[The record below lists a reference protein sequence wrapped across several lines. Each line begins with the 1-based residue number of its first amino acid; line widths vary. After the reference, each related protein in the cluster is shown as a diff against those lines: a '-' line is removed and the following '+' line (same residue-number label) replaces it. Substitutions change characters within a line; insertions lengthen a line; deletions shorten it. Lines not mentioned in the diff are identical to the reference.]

1 MTTRHHYSKE
11 LEHLQRM
18 ILRMG
23 CMMEEALK
31 KSMDALVNQDI
42 TLAQEVIDGDDR
54 LDDMELEI
62 EDICAKLI
70 AREQPVASDLRTIL
84 TALKIITDLERM
96 ADHAVDISKIAI
108 RLKDETYI
116 KPLIDLPRMADIAIQ
131 MVKDSLE
138 AYVDHDADKAEE
150 ITRRDDVVDG
160 LNRQI
165 FRELLT
171 YMMENQR
178 NITQATSFLFVSRY
192 LERIGDHATN
202 VCEWVIYAATGERKE
217 LNS

>member
-1 MTTRHHYSKE
+1 MTTRHHYSQE
-11 LEHLQRM
+11 LEQLQRM

-31 KSMDALVNQDI
+31 KSMDALVNQDVA
-42 TLAQEVIDGDDR
+42 LAREVIDEDDR
-54 LDDMELEI
+54 LDDMELTI

-70 AREQPVASDLRTIL
+70 AREQPVATDLRTIL

-96 ADHAVDISKIAI
+96 ADHAVDIAKIAI

-138 AYVDHDADKAEE
+138 AYVEHDPEKAEE

-160 LNRQI
+160 INRQI

-171 YMMENQR
+171 YMMENQK
-178 NITQATSFLFVSRY
+178 NINQATNFLFVSKY

>member
-1 MTTRHHYSKE
+1 M
-11 LEHLQRM
+11 
-18 ILRMG
+18 
-23 CMMEEALK
+23 
-31 KSMDALVNQDI
+31 
-42 TLAQEVIDGDDR
+42 IDGDDR
-54 LDDMELEI
+54 LDDMELTI

-70 AREQPVASDLRTIL
+70 AREQPVATDLRTIL

-96 ADHAVDISKIAI
+96 ADHAVDIAKIAI
-108 RLKDETYI
+108 RLKDEIYI

-138 AYVDHDADKAEE
+138 AYVDHDAEKAEE

-160 LNRQI
+160 INRQI

-171 YMMENQR
+171 YMMENQK
-178 NITQATSFLFVSRY
+178 NITQATNFLFVSKY